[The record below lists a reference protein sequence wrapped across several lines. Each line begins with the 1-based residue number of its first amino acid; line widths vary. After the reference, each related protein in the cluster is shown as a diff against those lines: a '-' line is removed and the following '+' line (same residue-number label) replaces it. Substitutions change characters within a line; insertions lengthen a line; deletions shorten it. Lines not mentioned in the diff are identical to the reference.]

1 MIENLLNLDESR
13 PKCKNQIHTT
23 KISTTYPDF
32 LKKRIESFYSER
44 VEKSW
49 GGKHIL
55 RSGNVPGPNAIQ
67 MMSNDYLSIADHP
80 EIRKVQAN
88 SLIEDRDAVL
98 MSGIFLQSG
107 SIQHQF
113 EEAMADF
120 MKSDRTI
127 LSQSGWNANV
137 GLIQSIATEG
147 VPVYI
152 DMLAHMSLWEGIHSA
167 SATARFFRHNDLD
180 HLERKL
186 KAHGSGIVVIDSVY
200 STNGSLAPIEEI
212 VTLALAYNCV
222 IIVDESHSLGT
233 HGPEG
238 RGLVV
243 ERGLEEAVHF
253 RTASLAK
260 AFAGRAGIVSC
271 SEAFFD
277 YFGLTSRPAIFSSAL
292 LPHEIL
298 GLHKTL
304 EVIRRADQRRQQL
317 HRNAQRL
324 RNGLLAMGYN
334 VFDSDSQI
342 VSLEPGIESL
352 TMKVRDCLEH
362 YKIFGSIFA
371 VPATP
376 ANRSLVRFSVNAVL
390 SLEDIDQVLAVCDEI
405 QQQVG
410 LEDWASTKRLS
421 RLLNFQEAA

>member
-1 MIENLLNLDESR
+1 MTESLLNLNESS
-13 PKCKNQIHTT
+13 PKCENRIH
-23 KISTTYPDF
+23 STEIPPTYPAF
-32 LKKRIESFYSER
+32 LKNRIRAFYSER

-67 MMSNDYLSIADHP
+67 MMSNDYLSLADHP

-88 SLIEDRDAVL
+88 SLIEDRSAVL
-98 MSGIFLQSG
+98 MSGIFLQAG

-113 EEAMADF
+113 EAAMADF

-167 SATARFFRHNDLD
+167 SATPRFFRHNDLD

-186 KAHGSGIVVIDSVY
+186 KAHGSGIIVIDSVY
-200 STNGSLAPIEEI
+200 STNGSLAPIAEI
-212 VTLALAYNCV
+212 VALAQAYNCV

-243 ERGLEEAVHF
+243 ELGLEKVVTF

-271 SEAFFD
+271 SEVFFD
-277 YFGLTSRPAIFSSAL
+277 YFCSTSRPTIFSSAL

-304 EVIRRADQRRQQL
+304 EVIRGADKRRQRL

-324 RNGLLAMGYN
+324 RDGLLTIGYN

-352 TMKVRDCLEH
+352 TMKVRDCLED
-362 YKIFGSIFA
+362 YKIFGSIFCA
-371 VPATP
+371 PATP
-376 ANRSLVRFSVNAVL
+376 ANRSLVRFSVNAAL
-390 SLEDIDQVLAVCDEI
+390 SLEDIDQVLAVCDKI